1 MKRIR
6 LVPLLAACLI
16 GPPEDG
22 LAADWPQYLGP
33 NRDAVYPGKA
43 LTQAWP
49 EDGPKVIWRKTKIG
63 EGLCGVVVS
72 GKKAI
77 LFHEVSGQDVIE
89 C

>member
-1 MKRIR
+1 MKFIHIAS
-6 LVPLLAACLI
+6 LIAACLI

-22 LAADWPQYLGP
+22 LGADGPQYLGP
-33 NRDAVYPGKA
+33 NRNAVYPGKA

-63 EGLCGVVVS
+63 EALCGVVVS

-77 LFHEVSGQDVIE
+77 LFHEISRQDVIE
-89 C
+89 